1 MRSETVRASQ
11 YFLPTLREVPA
22 DAELISHRLLVRGG
36 FVRKTAAGVYSYL
49 PMGKR
54 VHDKIANI
62 VRDEINAIG
71 GIEVFM
77 PVMVPRELLEETGRD
92 SVDVLFPLKDRGER
106 PFVLGFTHEEV
117 VTDIVRSYV
126 NSWKQLPL
134 ILYQVQTKF
143 RDEPRPR
150 GGLIRAREFTMKDA
164 YSFDHDEAGL
174 DRAFVAQREAYGK
187 IFVRCGVDYLVV
199 DADSGAIGGSESSEF
214 MVLAESGED
223 TVLRCD
229 TCGYAA
235 NAERAG
241 IPVGSRESRVES
253 REAVS
258 KVVPTPGAHTVA
270 QVCEFLKMGQEQIIK
285 TIIVRAGNDVVAA
298 LVRGDRELNLPKLGR
313 FLGTPADL
321 ADATTVVRVS
331 GAPVGFAGPVGL
343 KDVRIVADYELQ
355 GTSDMVVGANEAD
368 AHRTGVTPGV
378 DFQATDW
385 ADIRTAIAGDRCD
398 RPGCAGHYS
407 TAHGIEVG
415 HIFKLGTKY
424 SKDMK
429 AQVQTETGEN
439 IDILM
444 GCYGLGI
451 SRTMA
456 AIIEAH
462 HDDDGII
469 WPANVAPFEVVLVL
483 VNPKDEQQRA
493 AADKLY
499 EELQSRDVEVI
510 YDDRD
515 ERSGVKFKDADLIG
529 YPVKVVVGRAL
540 AEGNVEIGPR
550 RDKSATETVP
560 VGEAAQ
566 YVVDLLAR
574 ERGGPS

>member
-1 MRSETVRASQ
+1 VRASQ

-62 VRDEINAIG
+62 VRHEMNAIG

-77 PVMVPRELLEETGRD
+77 PVLVPRELLEETGRD
-92 SVDVLFPLKDRGER
+92 AVDVLFPLKDRGER

-117 VTDIVRSYV
+117 ITDIVRSYV

-134 ILYQVQTKF
+134 ILYQIQTKF

-150 GGLIRAREFTMKDA
+150 GGLIRGREFTMKDA

-174 DRAFVAQREAYGK
+174 DRAFVAHREAYGK
-187 IFVRCGVDYLVV
+187 VFERCGVDYLVV

-241 IPVGSRESRVES
+241 IAVES
-253 REAVS
+253 REASGERREATS
-258 KVVPTPGAHTVA
+258 KVVSTPGAHTVA
-270 QVCEFLKMGQEQIIK
+270 QVCDFLKVGEEQIIK
-285 TIIVRAGNDVVAA
+285 TIIVSAGGDVVAA

-313 FLGTPADL
+313 FLGTPAEM
-321 ADATTVVRVS
+321 ADAATVVRVS

-343 KDVRIVADYELQ
+343 KDVRIIADHELQ
-355 GTSDMVVGANEAD
+355 STSDMVVGANQDD
-368 AHRTGVTPGV
+368 AHRVGVTPGV

-398 RPGCAGHYS
+398 QSGCTGLYS

-424 SKDMK
+424 SKDMR
-429 AQVQTETGEN
+429 AQVQTDTGEN
-439 IDILM
+439 IDIIM

-469 WPANVAPFEVVLVL
+469 WPANVAPYEVVLVL
-483 VNPKDEQQRA
+483 VNPKDDQQRA
-493 AADKLY
+493 AADSMY
-499 EELQSRDVEVI
+499 EELRARGVEVI

-529 YPVKVVVGRAL
+529 YPIKVVVGRAL
-540 AEGNVEIGPR
+540 AEGNVEVGLR
-550 RDKSATETVP
+550 RDKSTTQPVP
-560 VGEAAQ
+560 VGQAAQ
-566 YVVDLLAR
+566 HVTRLLEEERAR
-574 ERGGPS
+574 HA